1 MLFVDFLVFLN
12 HFGIIL
18 ILILSFF
25 LFKFKEILFSKK
37 ALLNADEVFMTS
49 ATNFIMP
56 IIKVDSYKI
65 SNGKPGP
72 FSQRLRQ
79 EFINSI

>member
-1 MLFVDFLVFLN
+1 
-12 HFGIIL
+12 
-18 ILILSFF
+18 
-25 LFKFKEILFSKK
+25 
-37 ALLNADEVFMTS
+37 MTS

-65 SNGKPGP
+65 SNGKPGS
-72 FSQRLRQ
+72 FSQRLRK